1 MQRESL
7 TYIIFLVFYYVA
19 IIFIEF
25 FIIVMK
31 NCSMPS
37 PENDRT
43 KAKTTITDDTSAD
56 ALVTQNKA
64 QVTARTKFET

>member
-1 MQRESL
+1 
-7 TYIIFLVFYYVA
+7 
-19 IIFIEF
+19 
-25 FIIVMK
+25 MK

>member
-1 MQRESL
+1 
-7 TYIIFLVFYYVA
+7 
-19 IIFIEF
+19 
-25 FIIVMK
+25 
-31 NCSMPS
+31 MPS

-64 QVTARTKFET
+64 QVTGHTKFETWKLDVSHLTHVWQFVCFRALFWLKSNA